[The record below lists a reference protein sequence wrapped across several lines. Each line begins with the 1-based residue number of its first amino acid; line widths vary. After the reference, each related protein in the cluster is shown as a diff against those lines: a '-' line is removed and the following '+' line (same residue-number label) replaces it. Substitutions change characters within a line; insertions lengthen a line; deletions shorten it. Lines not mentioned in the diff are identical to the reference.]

1 MADKPSKTGRSA
13 AAGLNATAVY
23 DPKAGNAAKTSKTGR
38 STGGGI
44 RHNCSLWSQRG
55 KGKPLATTKARKSAW
70 GSRQNTAAAVP
81 TPEVAAATRLWV
93 GTDYYLHLARS
104 LSSLALPR
112 DPLPG
117 ATTSRRVHDAPQTVT
132 ASGKSL
138 TPQALPSTSKV
149 WLLYPSFSWAQV
161 SKWALISFG
170 LSPLCGWGTD
180 TRGTPTS
187 RAGPETKAEHK
198 GLSDWR
204 REGEWAPKATG
215 AVD

>member
-1 MADKPSKTGRSA
+1 MAGKPSKTGRSA
-13 AAGLNATAVY
+13 AAGSNATAVY
-23 DPKAGNAAKTSKTGR
+23 DPKGGNAAKTSKTGR
-38 STGGGI
+38 STSGGI

-55 KGKPLATTKARKSAW
+55 KCKPLARKSAW
-70 GSRQNTAAAVP
+70 GSRQNTAAVVP

-93 GTDYYLHLARS
+93 GTDYYLHLAGS

-117 ATTSRRVHDAPQTVT
+117 ATTSRRVHYAPQTVT

-138 TPQALPSTSKV
+138 TPQALPSTSQV
-149 WLLYPSFSWAQV
+149 WLPYPSLSWAQV

-198 GLSDWR
+198 
-204 REGEWAPKATG
+204 A
-215 AVD
+215 

>member
-13 AAGLNATAVY
+13 AARLNATAVY
-23 DPKAGNAAKTSKTGR
+23 DPKGGNAAKTSKTSR
-38 STGGGI
+38 STSGGL
-44 RHNCSLWSQRG
+44 RHKCSLWSQRG
-55 KGKPLATTKARKSAW
+55 KCKPLATAKAKVSAW
-70 GSRQNTAAAVP
+70 GSRQNIAAAVP

-104 LSSLALPR
+104 LSNLVLPR

-117 ATTSRRVHDAPQTVT
+117 AKTSRRVHHAPQTVT

-138 TPQALPSTSKV
+138 RPQALPNTSK
-149 WLLYPSFSWAQV
+149 LCLPYPS
-161 SKWALISFG
+161 L
-170 LSPLCGWGTD
+170 LSPSERVSLNKPRPFPFVSGWGTD
-180 TRGTPTS
+180 TRGTPIS

-204 REGEWAPKATG
+204 KEGELAPKATG